1 MSLDLFIPFLIATAI
16 LLATPGPTILLVV
29 SYALA
34 QGRGVALAVVGGV
47 ILGDLLAMSATLLGL
62 GVIMTASAGM
72 FTVMKWAGAAYLA
85 WMGWWMIR
93 SAGRATA
100 DLAEVG
106 RKIKGRR
113 LPRHRACHFAEPEIH
128 RLFRGVCAAI
138 HRSGGAVH
146 PAIHRDDRHFC
157 RPWRGECARLRASG
171 GNAAQQGCKAGPD
184 GMASAR
190 QRRGADR
197 ACRLHNNIA
206 AGMKPMVQAHPI
218 RPAR

>member
-62 GVIMTASAGM
+62 GVVMTASASL

-85 WMGWWMIR
+85 WMGWRMIR

-100 DLAEVG
+100 DLAEVAG
-106 RKIKGRR
+106 KSKG
-113 LPRHRACHFAEPEIH
+113 AA
-128 RLFRGVCAAI
+128 FRDSALVTLLNPKSIGFFVAFVPQFTVMIATFVGLGGVNALAYALLAATL
-138 HRSGGAVH
+138 RNKVARPDRMAWLQRGSGAVLIGL
-146 PAIHRDDRHFC
+146 AVFTTT
-157 RPWRGECARLRASG
+157 LR
-171 GNAAQQGCKAGPD
+171 
-184 GMASAR
+184 
-190 QRRGADR
+190 R
-197 ACRLHNNIA
+197 A
-206 AGMKPMVQAHPI
+206 
-218 RPAR
+218 